1 MYRIVWSR
9 LTKTTP
15 FHRNINTQTAHAR
28 KSNWNKIC
36 HFLETEEESTHFIF
50 HFVQDKMHLQR
61 HVSKTRS
68 VIPSLL
74 LTLVIIVRYWFTS
87 LKQHGIREQEYYPYN
102 IHYFLRIRLELQ
114 SYIVT
119 RWPLFYMPVNLKM
132 SFLLWISMAYIYN
145 KFLAFSIYGNM
156 KNENL

>member
-1 MYRIVWSR
+1 M
-9 LTKTTP
+9 
-15 FHRNINTQTAHAR
+15 
-28 KSNWNKIC
+28 
-36 HFLETEEESTHFIF
+36 ETEEESTHFIF

-132 SFLLWISMAYIYN
+132 SFLL
-145 KFLAFSIYGNM
+145 
-156 KNENL
+156 

>member
-1 MYRIVWSR
+1 M
-9 LTKTTP
+9 P
-15 FHRNINTQTAHAR
+15 FL
-28 KSNWNKIC
+28 K
-36 HFLETEEESTHFIF
+36 TEEESTHFIF
-50 HFVQDKMHLQR
+50 HFVHDKMHLQR

-68 VIPSLL
+68 VISSLL

-87 LKQHGIREQEYYPYN
+87 LQQHGIREQEYYPYN

-132 SFLLWISMAYIYN
+132 SFLL
-145 KFLAFSIYGNM
+145 
-156 KNENL
+156 